1 LPPRFSP
8 LRRIREPSQ
17 KGSTQWLFRHAITAN
32 RTSPIFARRSPTS
45 TAPRAVVQVGTLPI
59 GAIVLRG
66 GVVVTTAFNAATTN
80 VLDIG
85 TVADDDG
92 FATDLA
98 MGTIG
103 VIVADEMATSNDM
116 GPFTAD
122 TSIIATHSQTG
133 TAATAGEGY
142 VWIEYMPVA

>member
-1 LPPRFSP
+1 MAIPARNNGEQTIAY
-8 LRRIREPSQ
+8 LRKPVS
-17 KGSTQWLFRHAITAN
+17 FRDGAT
-32 RTSPIFARRSPTS
+32 
-45 TAPRAVVQVGTLPI
+45 AVVQVGTIPI

-66 GVVVTTAFNAATTN
+66 GVVVTTAFNAGTTN

-103 VIVADEMATSNDM
+103 VIVVDEMATTNDM
-116 GPFTAD
+116 GPVTSD
-122 TSIIATHSQTG
+122 TSIIATHAQTG

-142 VWIEYMPVA
+142 VWIEFMPNA

>member
-1 LPPRFSP
+1 MAIPARNNGEQNIAY
-8 LRRIREPSQ
+8 LRKKIVYTD
-17 KGSTQWLFRHAITAN
+17 GIA
-32 RTSPIFARRSPTS
+32 
-45 TAPRAVVQVGTLPI
+45 AVIQVGTLPI

-66 GVVVTTAFNAATTN
+66 GVVVTTAFNEGSTN

-98 MGTIG
+98 LGTIG
-103 VIVADEMATSNDM
+103 VIVADEMATTNDM

-122 TSIIATHSQTG
+122 TSIIATFARTG
-133 TAATAGEGY
+133 SAATAGEGY
-142 VWIEYMPVA
+142 VFIEYMPVA